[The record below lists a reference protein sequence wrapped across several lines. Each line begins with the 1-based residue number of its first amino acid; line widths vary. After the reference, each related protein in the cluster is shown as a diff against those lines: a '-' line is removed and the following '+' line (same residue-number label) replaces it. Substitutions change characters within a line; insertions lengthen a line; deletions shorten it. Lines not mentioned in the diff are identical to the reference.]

1 VITFKSDN
9 RIFIASLVLV
19 LILTLLGCVALQR
32 QRYTTSLLIYFWLFP
47 GFLFLSL
54 AFLKREL
61 VVIRDGYLII
71 KNRLNILPKRI
82 MLKEITKVKAIDK
95 ELSVLASSQNIF
107 NLILWNKKFKRIKNI
122 EVFGA
127 GNSKLFTIDGRA
139 IENSDYVRLIRQL
152 KNK

>member
-9 RIFIASLVLV
+9 RIFIASLVLG
-19 LILTLLGCVALQR
+19 LILISLGCVALQR
-32 QRYTTSLLIYFWLFP
+32 YTTGFFIYLWLFP
-47 GFLFLSL
+47 GFIFLSL

-61 VVIRDGYLII
+61 VVISDGYLII
-71 KNRLNILPKRI
+71 KNRFNILPKRI
-82 MLKEITKVKAIDK
+82 MLKEIIRVKAIEK
-95 ELSVLASSQNIF
+95 ELSVLASSQNVF
-107 NLILWNKKFKRIKNI
+107 NLILWNEKFKRIKNI
-122 EVFGA
+122 EIFGA

>member
-1 VITFKSDN
+1 
-9 RIFIASLVLV
+9 
-19 LILTLLGCVALQR
+19 
-32 QRYTTSLLIYFWLFP
+32 
-47 GFLFLSL
+47 
-54 AFLKREL
+54 
-61 VVIRDGYLII
+61 
-71 KNRLNILPKRI
+71 

-107 NLILWNKKFKRIKNI
+107 NLILWNQKFKRIKNI
-122 EVFGA
+122 EIFGA

>member
-9 RIFIASLVLV
+9 RIFIASLVLG
-19 LILTLLGCVALQR
+19 LIFTFLGCLALQR
-32 QRYTTSLLIYFWLFP
+32 YKTGLLIYFWLFP
-47 GFLFLSL
+47 GFIFLSL

-61 VVIRDGYLII
+61 VVVSDGYLII

-82 MLKEITKVKAIDK
+82 MLKEIIRVKAIEK

-107 NLILWNKKFKRIKNI
+107 NLILWNEKFKRIKNI
-122 EVFGA
+122 EIFGA
-127 GNSKLFTIDGRA
+127 ENSKLFTIDGRA
-139 IENSDYVRLIRQL
+139 IDNSDYVRLICQL

>member
-9 RIFIASLVLV
+9 RIFIASLVLG
-19 LILTLLGCVALQR
+19 LILTLLGCVAL

-107 NLILWNKKFKRIKNI
+107 NLILWNQKFKRIKNI